1 MYLVDNS
8 WGEKVRSWFERRW
21 TTLSRMVIELMKRG
35 VNVSD
40 LIDMLGVAR
49 GYINLYNSHKKNS
62 DKKCYPKLETY
73 ITQEL
78 RDIEDLLIMKAANEV
93 GESFAIDMT
102 AKLLEER
109 KEFQKK
115 DVRLALGIPS
125 RKKDE

>member
-1 MYLVDNS
+1 M
-8 WGEKVRSWFERRW
+8 ETWFERRW
-21 TTLSRMVIELMKRG
+21 STLSKMVIELMKRG

-49 GYINLYNSHKKNS
+49 GYINLYNSHKKTTLYKN
-62 DKKCYPKLETY
+62 CYPKLETY

-93 GESFAIDMT
+93 GESFAINMT

-125 RKKDE
+125 EKKSE